1 MSFLPEF
8 TNRFEK
14 VQTEI
19 AKGVIIERRGFIK
32 LSVAGVVAF
41 LLSKTSILNAEE
53 KAKIDENSYDFKKFI
68 EEMAPK
74 ADALIKDE
82 KSDEEKYL
90 KDIVEMI
97 KKVKG
102 LEFASKTENKIHFT
116 SMHKVQPIII
126 YQIRMLPG
134 AVLPCHDHRDYNGV
148 IQLLEGS
155 ANLRNFNLADEKE
168 TIQNGAKFKIR
179 ETANVNAKV
188 GDITSLARARDNIHE
203 IIAGPEG
210 VLFLDIFTFY
220 KPTGGSKYL
229 TVDKTPVDAENKIY
243 LASWRK

>member
-8 TNRFEK
+8 TSTFDK
-14 VQTEI
+14 THAKI
-19 AKGVIIERRGFIK
+19 ANGVFIERRGFIK
-32 LSVAGVVAF
+32 LSVAGLFTF
-41 LLSKTSILNAEE
+41 LISNTSLLKSEE
-53 KAKIDENSYDFKKFI
+53 KEKIGENSFDFKKLI
-68 EEMAPK
+68 EEMTPK
-74 ADALIKDE
+74 ANALIKDDN
-82 KSDEEKYL
+82 SDEEKYL
-90 KDIVEMI
+90 NELVEMI
-97 KKVKG
+97 KKLKG
-102 LEFASKTENKIHFT
+102 LEHAPKTEDKIHFT
-116 SMHKVQPIII
+116 SMHKIQPIII

-155 ANLRNFNLADEKE
+155 AHLRNFNLADEKE
-168 TIQNGAKFKIR
+168 TIQKGEKFKIK
-179 ETANVNAKV
+179 ETQNLKAKA
-188 GDITSLARARDNIHE
+188 GDITSLARQRDNIHE

-229 TVDKTPVDAENKIY
+229 IVDKTPVDAENKIY